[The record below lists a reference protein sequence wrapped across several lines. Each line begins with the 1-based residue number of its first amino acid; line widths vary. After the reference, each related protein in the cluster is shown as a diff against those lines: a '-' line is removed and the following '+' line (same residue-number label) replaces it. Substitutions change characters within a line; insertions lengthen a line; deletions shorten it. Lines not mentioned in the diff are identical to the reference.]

1 MLIILMVIIIMIII
15 IIIIIIMISHYI
27 SKICVIS
34 KNRVLNCY
42 RYRCRCRYSYKDRY
56 GYMRCYCTFVEQSSI
71 STRS

>member
-1 MLIILMVIIIMIII
+1 
-15 IIIIIIMISHYI
+15 MISHYI
-27 SKICVIS
+27 IKICVIS